1 MQSVPT
7 VLQPLVQ
14 YAVQIVTS
22 VAHRVPYGYGDWAVE
37 FAIKRWAQYQRDS
50 AAKEAAQVRA
60 LQLAQEAVARGEQL
74 SVYPEWCDHGS
85 RLFAYVC
92 EQYLDGPVWCTV
104 FILDGVALWLIFC
117 ILRRQ
122 WEQNR
127 EDKKAR
133 LSPPRTVR
141 MRRLWGRLG
150 AAVRVTAFSSTL
162 SA

>member
-92 EQYLDGPVWCTV
+92 EQYLDG
-104 FILDGVALWLIFC
+104 VALWLIFC